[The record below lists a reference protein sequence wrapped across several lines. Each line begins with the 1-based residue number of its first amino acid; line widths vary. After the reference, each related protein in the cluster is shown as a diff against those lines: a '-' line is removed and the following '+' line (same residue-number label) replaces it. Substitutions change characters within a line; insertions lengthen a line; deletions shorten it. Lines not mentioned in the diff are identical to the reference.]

1 MSKYNNALPQLSTDL
16 FLTDSGLETVLIF
29 HNEID
34 LPDFA
39 SFPLLD
45 ALATP
50 HSRHVATDGID
61 LLLNGGAIFLNLGTN

>member
-1 MSKYNNALPQLSTDL
+1 MSKYRNTLPQLSTDL

-29 HNEID
+29 HEKID

-45 ALATP
+45 E
-50 HSRHVATDGID
+50 
-61 LLLNGGAIFLNLGTN
+61 